1 MVIWVYCLCHCAKYM
16 TFLLNENYNNGWRES
31 YFTIRNMGKG
41 HEHSAFAWDER
52 GIAVKALMDE
62 DYA

>member
-1 MVIWVYCLCHCAKYM
+1 M

-62 DYA
+62 DYALLCSA